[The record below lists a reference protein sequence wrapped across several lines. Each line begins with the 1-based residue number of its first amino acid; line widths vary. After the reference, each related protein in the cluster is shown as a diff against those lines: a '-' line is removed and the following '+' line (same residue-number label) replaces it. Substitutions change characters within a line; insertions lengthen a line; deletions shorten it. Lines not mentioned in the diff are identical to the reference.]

1 MDTLKHQFHQ
11 LFPNSYFLE
20 TDLQGISQ
28 FLLGKGW
35 LQQGESL
42 ERTEKPGE
50 GNMNYVLR
58 VRTNKRSFILKQA
71 RPWVEKYPQIAAPVE
86 RNQVEATYFQEV
98 AHDPFLR
105 KYSPE
110 LIAMSPEHFMMMLGD
125 LGEGVDY
132 MSLYKNDEK
141 VPDEEIQEAVNY
153 LSSLHKISGAE
164 YPDNQAMRVLNHEH
178 IFHFPFL
185 EDNGM
190 DLDTIFSGLQESS
203 LAYRKN
209 TSLKEKITQLG
220 EKYLSRGSVL
230 VHGDFYPGSWLKTS
244 EGLKVIDPEF
254 SFPGMPEFD
263 LGVLVAHMVLS
274 EQDQSVIHQIPGWYS
289 SSNKVDESL
298 LCGFAGTEILRRI
311 LGVAQLPLEADLPA
325 RVAMMQLAEK
335 WIMTGKLN

>member
-28 FLLGKGW
+28 FLLDKGW

-71 RPWVEKYPQIAAPVE
+71 RPWVEKYPQISAPVE

-98 AHDPFLR
+98 AIDPFLR

-132 MSLYKNDEK
+132 MSLYKKDEK
-141 VPDEEIQEAVNY
+141 VPDEEIQEAV
-153 LSSLHKISGAE
+153 
-164 YPDNQAMRVLNHEH
+164 
-178 IFHFPFL
+178 
-185 EDNGM
+185 
-190 DLDTIFSGLQESS
+190 
-203 LAYRKN
+203 
-209 TSLKEKITQLG
+209 
-220 EKYLSRGSVL
+220 KYLG
-230 VHGDFYPGSWLKTS
+230 
-244 EGLKVIDPEF
+244 
-254 SFPGMPEFD
+254 
-263 LGVLVAHMVLS
+263 
-274 EQDQSVIHQIPGWYS
+274 
-289 SSNKVDESL
+289 
-298 LCGFAGTEILRRI
+298 
-311 LGVAQLPLEADLPA
+311 
-325 RVAMMQLAEK
+325 
-335 WIMTGKLN
+335 